1 MPIIITEPRINAWE
15 TRKSFLSMMMVCDL
29 SGEDFLN
36 MLITIIMSTMIAKV
50 IVIRS
55 RNG

>member
-29 SGEDFLN
+29 SGEDVLN
-36 MLITIIMSTMIAKV
+36 KLIPIIMNTMITKV

-55 RNG
+55 RKG